1 MIYRIIICLIKEQMK
16 ETFIIVG
23 SNYGIA
29 TFIDLKSKTVIETY
43 INAIN
48 SLTKKIFVI

>member
-1 MIYRIIICLIKEQMK
+1 MK

-29 TFIDLKSKTVIETY
+29 TFIDLKSKTVINKNPQY
-43 INAIN
+43 FSLKICN
-48 SLTKKIFVI
+48 SLI

>member
-1 MIYRIIICLIKEQMK
+1 MYHFNWKQEQMK

-29 TFIDLKSKTVIETY
+29 TFIDLKSKTVKHFT
-43 INAIN
+43 
-48 SLTKKIFVI
+48 SLLI